1 MLMPTIDHEPRKP
14 ITGRRF
20 GPVAQVA
27 CIALT
32 AALLF
37 GLREG
42 AHVLDDVFGPGFVWG
57 NIFGACFIILLYLV
71 ICWIDPSS
79 RPRGTHSDE

>member
-1 MLMPTIDHEPRKP
+1 MPTIDHEPRKR
-14 ITGRRF
+14 TAGRRF
-20 GPVAQVA
+20 GPVVQLA

-32 AALLF
+32 ALLLF

-57 NIFGACFIILLYLV
+57 NIFGAGFVILLYLV
-71 ICWIDPSS
+71 ICWFDPSS
-79 RPRGTHSDE
+79 RPRGSRSDQ